1 MTILK
6 KRTLCRLWE
15 AATDLVNLN
24 TWFSWQSSITPL
36 DSLPLA
42 VGKVS
47 LLISDILPNEVQGV
61 QGGLQPSGTFGTVF
75 IVGQGH

>member
-1 MTILK
+1 MHSNTKALK
-6 KRTLCRLWE
+6 SSTSDAVSLKISFFKVKYPEEPPISRLWE

-47 LLISDILPNEVQGV
+47 VLMS
-61 QGGLQPSGTFGTVF
+61 S
-75 IVGQGH
+75 

>member
-1 MTILK
+1 MGLNQLCNESNVVMFGKLNILK
-6 KRTLCRLWE
+6 KRNMVRLWE

-42 VGKVS
+42 VGKVQG
-47 LLISDILPNEVQGV
+47 LDIG
-61 QGGLQPSGTFGTVF
+61 
-75 IVGQGH
+75 